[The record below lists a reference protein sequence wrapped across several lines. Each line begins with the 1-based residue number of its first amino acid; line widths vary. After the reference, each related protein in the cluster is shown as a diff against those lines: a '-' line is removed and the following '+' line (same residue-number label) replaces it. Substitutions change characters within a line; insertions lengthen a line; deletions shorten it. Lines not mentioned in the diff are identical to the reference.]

1 MDAVIEARGRGGA
14 ERPDRIRAFRATDHF
29 ALALWQEVRGFAR
42 AEGETLSAEIRR
54 TLARTGGALAAAASA
69 ADGRAGADRE
79 TLAAAH
85 AGLLEIRYYL
95 YLARRLGCIDLKRYR
110 HLTALQDAALREI
123 EPLLS

>member
-1 MDAVIEARGRGGA
+1 MDALIDDRRRPGTPG
-14 ERPDRIRAFRATDHF
+14 PDRIRAFRATDHF
-29 ALALWQEVRGFAR
+29 ALALWQELRGFAR
-42 AEGETLSAEIRR
+42 AEGETLAAETRR

-69 ADGRAGADRE
+69 ADGAGGGGRE
-79 TLAAAH
+79 SLAGAH

-95 YLARRLGCIDLKRYR
+95 YLARRLGCLDLKRYR